1 MATIERE
8 VSSVFANKE
17 GIKKLVA
24 EVNERMGFVRDPTAT
39 AQKAREMMQAE
50 GVRPEENA
58 FTADLMR
65 IRYEES

>member
-1 MATIERE
+1 MATVERE
-8 VSSVFANKE
+8 VSSAFANKE
-17 GIKKLVA
+17 EIKKLVA
-24 EVNERMGFVRDPTAT
+24 EVNERMGFVRDTAAT

-65 IRYEES
+65 MRYEES